1 MEQYLYLPD
10 LRFLRKVSHSPILVG
25 MVTLPTATTS
35 IKAIS
40 QMDTESAKAASSMHP
55 KLPLVEFI
63 LLMALL
69 TSLVALSIDAML
81 PAMELIATEL
91 NSTSRQQTFLIV
103 SIFFV
108 GMAFGQVFFG
118 PFADARGRRLT
129 ILVGLVIFL
138 LGTAV
143 CYFAHSMEVLLVGRL
158 IQAFGVSGPR
168 IASIALVRDLYTGNA
183 MARVMSFTTVIFILM
198 PMVAPLMGQVV
209 MNLFG
214 WRHIFS
220 VFAIVA
226 IISGI
231 WFFSRQNET
240 LPRTNRIKFNWFQ
253 FFRSVAWLLKQPA
266 VMGPAVGMGLIFGA
280 FLAYLS
286 GSQTIFQ
293 SIYQTGEYFPLLFA
307 TLAFAIGAAS
317 LFNGMMVVKLGMIK
331 LVRFALIMTVFFGT
345 GLTMLC
351 FIYAGIPP
359 LWMFVCIMFFGFFF
373 IGVLFGNL
381 NSLAMVPVGHI
392 AGVGAAF
399 IGSFTSLLSV
409 PIAMFINNYLANN
422 IYPIAIGFMVFGVG
436 TYFAVS
442 LGMKY
447 TPIEE

>member
-1 MEQYLYLPD
+1 
-10 LRFLRKVSHSPILVG
+10 
-25 MVTLPTATTS
+25 
-35 IKAIS
+35 
-40 QMDTESAKAASSMHP
+40 MDAQQANGNTPNDA

-63 LLMALL
+63 LLMAFL

-81 PAMELIATEL
+81 PAMQVIGSEL
-91 NSTSRQQTFLIV
+91 NSESSQQTYLIV

-129 ILVGLVIFL
+129 ILVGLIIFL
-138 LGTAV
+138 LGTLV
-143 CYFAHSMEVLLVGRL
+143 CYLAQSMEVLLAGRL

-168 IASIALVRDLYTGNA
+168 IASMALVRDLYSGNA
-183 MARVMSFTTVIFILM
+183 MARVMSFTTVIFILV
-198 PMVAPLMGQVV
+198 PMVAPLVGQFV
-209 MNLFG
+209 MHAFG

-226 IISGI
+226 VISAI
-231 WFFSRQNET
+231 WFFSRQKET
-240 LPRTNRIKFNWFQ
+240 LPRANRVKFNWLA
-253 FFRSVAWLLKQPA
+253 FFRSVVWLIKQPA
-266 VMGPAVGMGLIFGA
+266 VMGPAMGMGLIFGA

-293 SIYQTGEYFPLLFA
+293 SIYDTGEYFPLLFA

-317 LFNGMMVVKLGMIK
+317 LFNGMMVVKLGMLK
-331 LVRFALIMTVFFGT
+331 LVRGALIMTVVFGLAMT
-345 GLTMLC
+345 IISVL
-351 FIYAGIPP
+351 FNGIPP
-359 LWMFVCIMFFGFFF
+359 LWLFVSVMFMGFFF

-399 IGSFTSLLSV
+399 IGSFTSLLAV
-409 PIAMFINNYLANN
+409 PIAVFINNYLTTD
-422 IYPIAIGFMVFGVG
+422 IYPIAYGFLIFGIL
-436 TYFAVS
+436 TYLAVN
-442 LGMKY
+442 LGIKY
-447 TPIEE
+447 TSLEE